1 MNQGFS
7 DDSMSGEGYKTLLLA
22 GCVQKYSV
30 WADFS
35 FAWEAA
41 LAAEPSIKYFKM
53 REARA
58 LIKEFAGWTAQQRND
73 KITLLAKVLAQYKPS
88 VTYAWISR
96 VEFDEI
102 VEPIIP
108 YMLRHPYILL
118 FYPLIIKQAEW
129 QHVEGEKVPTDFVFD
144 EQGSVGVEAVVW
156 YCHFRS
162 LQRPHI
168 SALMGSTPIFRD
180 DKLVLP
186 LQAADLAAWHKRRCI
201 ENPGELNSHSPT
213 AVLEDLNYAE
223 VHLDRQFL
231 TVIATTRK
239 NGRGSDETMRR
250 VPMWSCAWTR
260 GMGAGRVWGRGRKM
274 LRCRPGFTNAIHK
287 IGNITVIGTISS

>member
-1 MNQGFS
+1 MTTTWALDPAVRAIYEQRL
-7 DDSMSGEGYKTLLLA
+7 DTLNERREAEDGGHLEPGDA
-22 GCVQKYSV
+22 TQVQQLRREV
-30 WADFS
+30 
-35 FAWEAA
+35 
-41 LAAEPSIKYFKM
+41 LAAQ
-53 REARA
+53 REQ
-58 LIKEFAGWTAQQRND
+58 LVPVVKGLSERN
-73 KITLLAKVLAQYKPS
+73 LLVSVETYHPS
-88 VTYAWISR
+88 VTSACLEAGADYLVSPCVVAGMGKLANDAGR
-96 VEFDEI
+96 V
-102 VEPIIP
+102 V
-108 YMLRHPYILL
+108 LL
-118 FYPLIIKQAEW
+118 GAFT
-129 QHVEGEKVPTDFVFD
+129 PTEV
-144 EQGSVGVEAVVW
+144 
-156 YCHFRS
+156 
-162 LQRPHI
+162 
-168 SALMGSTPIFRD
+168 
-180 DKLVLP
+180 
-186 LQAADLAAWHKRRCI
+186 LAAWHKRRCI